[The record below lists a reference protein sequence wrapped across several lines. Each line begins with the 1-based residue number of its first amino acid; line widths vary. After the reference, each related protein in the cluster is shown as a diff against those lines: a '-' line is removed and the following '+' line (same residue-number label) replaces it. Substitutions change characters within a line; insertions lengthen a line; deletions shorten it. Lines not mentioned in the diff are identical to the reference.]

1 MTEQLLNEYKQ
12 RISGL
17 TLLPFGDGRF
27 EVIVDGT
34 KIYSKLETHQ
44 FPDYADVKA
53 ALEKRAA

>member
-1 MTEQLLNEYKQ
+1 MHEYKQ

-34 KIYSKLETHQ
+34 KIYSKLETHR